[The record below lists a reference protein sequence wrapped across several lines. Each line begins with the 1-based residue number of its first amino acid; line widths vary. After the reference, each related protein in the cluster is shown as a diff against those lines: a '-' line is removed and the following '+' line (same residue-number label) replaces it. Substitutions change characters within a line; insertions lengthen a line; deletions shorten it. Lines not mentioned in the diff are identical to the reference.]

1 VRIPYKEEKSQVKLI
16 RRYLPLVLAGAFAVP
31 FASAQSTFDINMGF
45 GAVQD
50 SAAKGGIDNTTLLGC
65 AIGSSTTCVSTPSL
79 SSFMLGFGGN
89 LMLWKRF
96 GVGAEVN
103 FQPAK
108 QNYLSLP
115 TAGTGLTSDVIQS
128 RATFY
133 DFNGIFVPVR
143 SKKASLQLSGGIGG
157 MNLKFYENQSATT
170 AITGN
175 QNFSQYFASSNHFQV
190 HGGVG
195 VQVYLTDH
203 FFVRPQF
210 DVHWV
215 NNLSQ
220 FGRSTPI
227 VAQVWVGY
235 SFGGQ

>member
-1 VRIPYKEEKSQVKLI
+1 MKLI
-16 RRYLPLVLAGAFAVP
+16 RRYLPLVLAGAFSVS
-31 FASAQSTFDINMGF
+31 FASAQSTFDVNMGF

-50 SAAKGGIDNTTLLGC
+50 SASKTGIDNTTLAGC

-79 SSFMLGFGGN
+79 SGFMLGIGGN

-96 GVGAEVN
+96 GVGAEVS

-108 QNYLSLP
+108 QNYVSLP
-115 TAGTGLTSDVIQS
+115 VAGTGLTSDEIQS
-128 RATFY
+128 RTTFY

-143 SKKASLQLSGGIGG
+143 SKKASLQLAGGIGG
-157 MNLKFYENQSATT
+157 MNLKFYENQSANT
-170 AITGN
+170 AITGT
-175 QNFSQYFASSNHFQV
+175 QNFSQYFGSSNHFQV

-195 VQVYLTDH
+195 VQIYLTDH

-210 DVHWV
+210 DVHYV
-215 NNLSQ
+215 HNLSQ

>member
-1 VRIPYKEEKSQVKLI
+1 MKLL
-16 RRYLPLVLAGAFAVP
+16 RRYLPLVLAGAFLVP
-31 FASAQSTFDINMGF
+31 FASAQSTFDVNIGF

-50 SAAKGGIDNTTLLGC
+50 SAAKTGVDNTTLLGC

-79 SSFMLGFGGN
+79 SGFMLGFGGN

-96 GVGAEVN
+96 GVGAEVSLE
-103 FQPAK
+103 PGK
-108 QNYLSLP
+108 QNYLNLP
-115 TAGTGLTSDVIQS
+115 VAGTGLSSDEIQS

-133 DFNGIFVPVR
+133 DFNGIFVPVK

-170 AITGN
+170 ALTGN
-175 QNFSQYFASSNHFQV
+175 QNYNQYFASANHFQL
-190 HGGVG
+190 HGGAG
-195 VQVYLTDH
+195 VQIYLTDH

-210 DVHWV
+210 DVHYV
-215 NNLSQ
+215 HNLSQ
-220 FGRSTPI
+220 YGRSTPI
-227 VAQVWVGY
+227 EAKVWVGY